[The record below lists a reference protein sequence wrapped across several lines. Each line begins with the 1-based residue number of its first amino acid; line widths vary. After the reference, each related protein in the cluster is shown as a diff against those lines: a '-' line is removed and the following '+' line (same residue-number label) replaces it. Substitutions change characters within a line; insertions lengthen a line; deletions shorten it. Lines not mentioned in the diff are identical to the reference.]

1 MATAKKDGTNAAAE
15 SQAGTSPV
23 KSALTKY
30 RKPITLTAIVAG
42 GVLALGAAFAGGVA
56 VAHNDRPH
64 FGSEAMGAPH
74 GPEANDRDERGE
86 RGEPGERGEHAPRGE
101 AGEQHFGGPREQ
113 HPMGGMPGMGDQP
126 GQGTAPAPTDG
137 VTPTPAP

>member
-15 SQAGTSPV
+15 SQTGTSPV

-56 VAHNDRPH
+56 VAHNDRPQ

-74 GPEANDRDERGE
+74 GPEANERGE
-86 RGEPGERGEHAPRGE
+86 RGERGEHSPRGK
-101 AGEQHFGGPREQ
+101 AGEQHSGEPREQ
-113 HPMGGMPGMGDQP
+113 HRMGGKPGMGGQP
-126 GQGTAPAPTDG
+126 GQGTTPAPTDG